1 MIRISLILIYL
12 LLVTSCKQTI
22 HENSNQD
29 KVYYG
34 KFFYCNVG
42 VTTIKSINC
51 EEFIENLESS
61 ISYFEIYE
69 REFGEKI
76 TINIHN
82 PDSINFK
89 PNYIDVR
96 YKLEFDNNIICVDYF
111 GYYSLNDKIM
121 GKFKDFNLIIEYIN
135 KNKDKSIRL
144 KELPDIISIE

>member
-12 LLVTSCKQTI
+12 SLATSCKRAI
-22 HENSNQD
+22 NENSNLD
-29 KVYYG
+29 KVFYG
-34 KFFYCNVG
+34 KFFYCEKG

-51 EEFIENLESS
+51 EDFIENLESS
-61 ISYFEIYE
+61 ISYFEIYD
-69 REFGEKI
+69 REFAEKI
-76 TINIHN
+76 TININN

-96 YKLEFDNNIICVDYF
+96 YKLEFDNNTICVDYF

-121 GKFKDFNLIIEYIN
+121 GKFKDFNLIINYIN
-135 KNKDKSIRL
+135 KNKDKSLRL